1 MHKIRKINRVLK
13 ARPSMDGAGVHL
25 RRVFG
30 FHEVPDFDP
39 FLMMDDFGSDKP
51 EHYLKGFPWHPH
63 RGIETIT
70 YLIRGSVEHGD
81 SLGNEGVISEGDVQW
96 MTAGSGIVHQ
106 EMPKGDA
113 SGAMFGFQLWANL
126 PAAQKMMPP
135 RYRDISAEQIPELV
149 DEHGIRVKIIAGR
162 LGDVRGPVD
171 DIAIDPGYFDCTV
184 PAGQSFI
191 HETKADY
198 TALLYVIE
206 GVCECD
212 GSQIDKGKLVHFTK
226 GDRIELTASDAP
238 LRFLLLTGKPLNE
251 PVVWGGPIVMNTQA
265 ELDLAFHEYK
275 NGTFIK
281 NHS

>member
-1 MHKIRKINRVLK
+1 
-13 ARPSMDGAGVHL
+13 MDGAGVHL

-30 FHEVPDFDP
+30 FHELPDFDP

-135 RYRDISAEQIPELV
+135 RYRDISSEQIPEV
-149 DEHGIRVKIIAGR
+149 VQEHGIRVKIIAGR
-162 LGDVRGPVD
+162 LGDVHGPVD

-191 HETKADY
+191 QETKADD

-212 GSQIDKGKLVHFTK
+212 GSQIDKGNLVHFTK

-265 ELDLAFHEYK
+265 ELDLAFQEYK